1 MSSDDFKSLEIQF
14 LVHFILDL
22 IDHNEFGI
30 DSFKISSWKLQY
42 KSTFGTSDNFRPSF
56 DISDV
61 KRLLLLKL
69 FYFLM
74 NLIGISLIPNPPV
87 EFQVKNIQLII
98 HAIR

>member
-1 MSSDDFKSLEIQF
+1 VSSDDFKSLEIQF

-30 DSFKISSWKLQY
+30 DSFKISSGKLQY